1 MTHVISERIQD
12 ETVRDKTTIVRRL
25 ARADA
30 EYPAA
35 LREIPDAP
43 ETLHVR
49 GRLLDADALAVAIVG
64 SRRATPYGLD
74 VAELLAADL
83 AARGVTIVSGLARG
97 IDAAAHRGALRVG
110 GRTIAVLGS
119 GADVIYPPEHR
130 RFAAEISERGAVVS
144 QFVPGTPPLP
154 HHFPARNRVIAALS
168 LAVVVVEAAERS
180 GSLITARLA
189 AELGREVLAVPGR
202 ITTPESRGANR
213 LIQDGAALAMS
224 WEDVVG
230 SLPDRWKSLVAT
242 AARTETTETETPRI
256 GTAGD
261 AAVAWRGAAEGEP
274 RGYEKSEY
282 EKEAPVATTRPEIRK
297 LLALLTEDPLE
308 IDLVIERTGLGAG
321 PVSAALLDLELQ
333 GRVRQIEGKR
343 FVRVGRG

>member
-1 MTHVISERIQD
+1 VTHVIHERIQE
-12 ETVRDKTTIVRRL
+12 ETARADRVTGRAL
-25 ARADA
+25 ARAEA
-30 EYPAA
+30 EYPAG
-35 LREIPDAP
+35 LRAIPDAP
-43 ETLHVR
+43 ETLHAR

-64 SRRATPYGLD
+64 SRRPTAYGLE

-119 GADVIYPPEHR
+119 GVDVIYPPEHR
-130 RFAAEISERGAVVS
+130 GLAGEIAKRGALVS
-144 QFVPGTPPLP
+144 QFAPGTPPLP
-154 HHFPARNRVIAALS
+154 QNFPARNRVIAAMS

-213 LIQDGAALAMS
+213 LIQDGAAVAMG
-224 WEDVVG
+224 WEDVVAV
-230 SLPDRWKSLVAT
+230 LPERWKACLTT
-242 AARTETTETETPRI
+242 AASTTAEL
-256 GTAGD
+256 GVAGG
-261 AAVAWRGAAEGEP
+261 AAAAGRGAADGEP
-274 RGYEKSEY
+274 GAYQN
-282 EKEAPVATTRPEIRK
+282 I
-297 LLALLTEDPLE
+297 LALVGEDPVD
-308 IDLVIERTGLGAG
+308 IDHVIERSGLGAG
-321 PVSAALLDLELQ
+321 RVSAALLDLELE

-343 FVRVGRG
+343 FVRVGRT

>member
-1 MTHVISERIQD
+1 MIQERIPD
-12 ETVRDKTTIVRRL
+12 EAAQVDGVTARAL

-30 EYPAA
+30 EYPAG
-35 LREIPDAP
+35 LRVIPDAP
-43 ETLHVR
+43 ETLQVR
-49 GRLLDADALAVAIVG
+49 GRLRDADALAVAIVG
-64 SRRATPYGLD
+64 SRRATAYGLD

-130 RFAAEISERGAVVS
+130 RLADEIAGRGALVS
-144 QFVPGTPPLP
+144 QFGPGTPPLP
-154 HHFPARNRVIAALS
+154 QNFPARNRVIAAMS

-213 LIQDGAALAMS
+213 LIQDGAAVAMG
-224 WEDVVG
+224 WEDVVAV
-230 SLPDRWKSLVAT
+230 LPERWKVCIDTTPERAGT
-242 AARTETTETETPRI
+242 ERTGTERI
-256 GTAGD
+256 GTAGG
-261 AAVAWRGAAEGEP
+261 AAVAGRGAAEGEQS
-274 RGYEKSEY
+274 GYK
-282 EKEAPVATTRPEIRK
+282 KI
-297 LLALLTEDPLE
+297 LALLGEDPVD
-308 IDLVIERTGLGAG
+308 IDHVIERSGLGAG
-321 PVSAALLDLELQ
+321 RVSAALLDLELE
-333 GRVRQIEGKR
+333 GHVRQIEGKR
-343 FVRVGRG
+343 FVRVGRR

>member
-1 MTHVISERIQD
+1 MIHEGIENDTARERGPAARAL
-12 ETVRDKTTIVRRL
+12 V
-25 ARADA
+25 RADA
-30 EYPAA
+30 EYPAR

-49 GRLLDADALAVAIVG
+49 GRLLEEDALAVSIVG
-64 SRRATPYGLD
+64 SRRATFYGLD

-119 GADVIYPPEHR
+119 GPDVVYPPEHR
-130 RFAAEISERGAVVS
+130 RLADEIAERGAVVS
-144 QFVPGTPPLP
+144 QFAPGTPPLP
-154 HHFPARNRVIAALS
+154 QNFPLRNQVIAAMS

-202 ITTPESRGANR
+202 ITAAESRGANR
-213 LIQDGAALAMS
+213 LLQDGAHVAMG
-224 WEDVVG
+224 WEDVAAV
-230 SLPDRWKSLVAT
+230 LPERWKTRLKEDE
-242 AARTETTETETPRI
+242 RH
-256 GTAGD
+256 GTAGG
-261 AAVAWRGAAEGEP
+261 AAVAGRGAAEGEP
-274 RGYEKSEY
+274 SGYEK
-282 EKEAPVATTRPEIRK
+282 AVTAATAQPVASRV
-297 LLALLTEDPLE
+297 LALLGEDPVD
-308 IDLVIERTGLGAG
+308 IDLVIERSGLGAG
-321 PVSAALLDLELQ
+321 RVSAALLDLELQ

-343 FVRVGRG
+343 FVRAGRG